1 MKTIYLLAIM
11 ALLPALGIAQELTP
25 APPAMLTV
33 ETSITNLDKTVIT
46 LERCEVSIEGELLG
60 VPTETETS
68 RRQDL
73 QPVAMIV
80 ASEAATVTAFDS
92 NFAPQSVGQI
102 SDTKFYLAASPG
114 RYLLLVNTG
123 AKSAVAVAV
132 IPAAEPVP
140 DPVDPVE
147 PPPSDVSVLAK
158 LSADLANRIN
168 DQPTRERLAASLARP
183 IESDNLEAAQ
193 NEIQWRIRDELKK
206 RPRGT
211 DSPWLID
218 WRQPIQKEIQRLGVT
233 TLSDYAAAI
242 KAVADGLLAK
252 PEGSTESSGSLGI
265 IPVDTTTILSAL
277 QPDPQYEL
285 VPVLTKRCR
294 PDGTCYQAYEY
305 HRVLKE

>member
-25 APPAMLTV
+25 EPPAMLTV
-33 ETSITNLDKTVIT
+33 ETAITNLDKTVIT
-46 LERCEVSIEGELLG
+46 LERCERSLEGELLG
-60 VPTETETS
+60 APTETETS

-80 ASEAATVTAFDS
+80 TSEAATVTAFDS
-92 NFAPQSVGQI
+92 NFMPQSVDQI

-123 AKSAVAVAV
+123 TKSAVAVAV

-183 IESDNLEAAQ
+183 IESDNLDAAQ

-218 WRQPIQKEIQRLGVT
+218 WRRPIQKEIQRLGVT

-252 PEGSTESSGSLGI
+252 PEGSTASGGSLGI
-265 IPVDTTTILSAL
+265 IPADTTTILSAL

-285 VPVLTKRCR
+285 VPVLIKRCR